1 MKNSNKISWV
11 ILIIGFLMLSIGIFQ
26 NWRPVYH
33 KPTAAEIQEA
43 LKNGDKIPRYK
54 IYYFSEP
61 MLIGGMA
68 FDEIEVGADGELE
81 KVPSLGF
88 CES

>member
-68 FDEIEVGADGELE
+68 FDEIE

>member
-1 MKNSNKISWV
+1 
-11 ILIIGFLMLSIGIFQ
+11 
-26 NWRPVYH
+26 
-33 KPTAAEIQEA
+33 
-43 LKNGDKIPRYK
+43 
-54 IYYFSEP
+54 

-68 FDEIEVGADGELE
+68 FDELEIGADRELE

>member
-1 MKNSNKISWV
+1 
-11 ILIIGFLMLSIGIFQ
+11 MLSVGIFC
-26 NWRPVYH
+26 NWRSVYH

-61 MLIGGMA
+61 MLIGGLA
-68 FDEIEVGADGELE
+68 FDELEVGADGELE